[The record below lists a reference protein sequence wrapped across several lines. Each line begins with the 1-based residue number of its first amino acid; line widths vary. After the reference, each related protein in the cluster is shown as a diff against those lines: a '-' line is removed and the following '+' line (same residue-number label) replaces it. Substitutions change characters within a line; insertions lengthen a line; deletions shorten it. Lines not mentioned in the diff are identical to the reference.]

1 MNILLNLV
9 LFQLGWIATVAGA
22 GNGMWWAGPLSLVV
36 LAAVTFRLSPWPRT
50 DLALVCSACLL
61 GLVIDSAYIQFGLMR
76 FAEPV
81 PFMDL
86 APIWILG
93 MWMSFA
99 LTLNHSMR
107 VFKRHLLA
115 AGVFGLV
122 GGPLAYY
129 VAGRNFHAVEMLASP
144 WLVYGSIAVV
154 WGLVTP
160 MLLAMADRW
169 LPAFDPPAA
178 RKP

>member
-1 MNILLNLV
+1 MGEMRHGPGKAHDNH
-9 LFQLGWIATVAGA
+9 LGDRVDDPLIDRLHWIIRQAIR
-22 GNGMWWAGPLSLVV
+22 V
-36 LAAVTFRLSPWPRT
+36 LAVLMVAVIPVAH
-50 DLALVCSACLL
+50 ALVIAS
-61 GLVIDSAYIQFGLMR
+61 
-76 FAEPV
+76 
-81 PFMDL
+81 
-86 APIWILG
+86 
-93 MWMSFA
+93 
-99 LTLNHSMR
+99 
-107 VFKRHLLA
+107 
-115 AGVFGLV
+115 GVALV